1 MDVLFDLLTI
11 LSPIMVAV
19 VAAYSSVLVAKISRV
34 QKDIKTN
41 HGTANIGQ
49 AIDVIRSR
57 VDVIATSQADV
68 IKVVKEMNKADEDLN
83 NKIDRI
89 ENRVESIEENK
100 WNQ

>member
-1 MDVLFDLLTI
+1 MDFIFDLLTV

-19 VAAYSSVLVAKISRV
+19 VAAYSSVLVAKLNRV

-68 IKVVKEMNKADEDLN
+68 IRVVKEMNKADENLN

-89 ENRVESIEENK
+89 EDRIESIEDK
-100 WNQ
+100 

>member
-1 MDVLFDLLTI
+1 MDFIFDLLTV

-19 VAAYSSVLVAKISRV
+19 VAAYSSVLVAKLNRV

-68 IKVVKEMNKADEDLN
+68 IKVVKEMNKADENLN
-83 NKIDRI
+83 KKIDRI
-89 ENRVESIEENK
+89 EDRIESIEDK
-100 WNQ
+100 

>member
-1 MDVLFDLLTI
+1 
-11 LSPIMVAV
+11 MVAI
-19 VAAYSSVLVAKISRV
+19 VAAYSSILVAKISRV

-68 IKVVKEMNKADEDLN
+68 IKVVKEMNDADKAVHS
-83 NKIDRI
+83 KIDKIETRI
-89 ENRVESIEENK
+89 EGIEKTTWNK
-100 WNQ
+100 

>member
-1 MDVLFDLLTI
+1 MDVIFDLLTI

-68 IKVVKEMNKADEDLN
+68 IRVVKEMNKADENLN

-89 ENRVESIEENK
+89 EDRIESIEDK
-100 WNQ
+100 